1 MNVKVK
7 VIVTQ
12 LCPAFCYPMDYSL
25 PDSCP
30 WNSPGKNTGVG
41 CHSFLQG
48 IFLTQGWNPSLL
60 IAGIPMIM
68 AISQNTEDTGKAV
81 DQQKLSSIACENA
94 NGSITLE
101 DNWVVSYKVK
111 YHLII

>member
-1 MNVKVK
+1 
-7 VIVTQ
+7 
-12 LCPAFCYPMDYSL
+12 
-25 PDSCP
+25 
-30 WNSPGKNTGVG
+30 
-41 CHSFLQG
+41 
-48 IFLTQGWNPSLL
+48 
-60 IAGIPMIM
+60 MIM
-68 AISQNTEDTGKAV
+68 TISQNTEDTGKAV

>member
-12 LCPAFCYPMDYSL
+12 LCPALCYRMDYSL
-25 PDSCP
+25 ADSCP
-30 WNSPGKNTGVG
+30 WNSPGKNAGVG
-41 CHSFLQG
+41 CHSLLEG
-48 IFLTQGWNPSLL
+48 IFLTQGWNPGLL

-81 DQQKLSSIACENA
+81 NQQKLSSIACENA
-94 NGSITLE
+94 NGTVTLE
-101 DNWVVSYKVK
+101 DNCVVSYKVK
-111 YHLII
+111 YHLTI